1 MLNRSLYLASSKL
14 LGYGIRLI
22 LPYFLV
28 RLLTVADFGA
38 YRQFFLLDVYISTL
52 FQLGVNQSLYYFIP
66 RDPRN
71 AGAYFINSLIMNLV
85 VFATAYAFIGTFRE
99 PLSVWLKM
107 AILRDAFGPLVAFT
121 MSVMLIAACDCYLNA
136 RQLIKV
142 SAFFEVAGQVLASA
156 VTVAAAL
163 VTRSLES
170 IIIWLVVAR
179 AIQLLMML
187 AYIRFRLHGFNA
199 QRYFFGL
206 REQIRYGIALGLA
219 GTVWAMLQ
227 RLHEFFVSGYYG
239 TEAYAVYSAGC
250 TEIPVIQIFTQSVA
264 VVALGQFAMLEQQG
278 DWEGVRRL
286 WKRVLT
292 SSYAVALPVV
302 VGFLLISKPLILFMF
317 TRTYADAIPIFQIN
331 TVLKLYLIFNAT
343 LVLRA
348 MNRNDISIKVN
359 LATLAAAPFLLYFG
373 MRIGGMVGIIAA
385 QAVLMITSW
394 LCMTVLL
401 NRISRLKLPY
411 LVSIRDLWDFYR
423 EAWDKTLALARAGW
437 RRLAAA
443 APGDHGGQRR

>member
-28 RLLTVADFGA
+28 RLMTVADFGA
-38 YRQFFLLDVYISTL
+38 YRQFFLLDIYVSTL

-71 AGAYFINSLIMNLV
+71 AGAYFLNSLLMNLV
-85 VFATAYAFIGTFRE
+85 VFTTAYALIGTFRE
-99 PLSVWLKM
+99 PLSAWLKM
-107 AILRDAFGPLVAFT
+107 AILRDAFAPLTAYT
-121 MSVMLIAACDCYLNA
+121 MSLMLIAACDCYLNA
-136 RQLIKV
+136 RQLTKA

-156 VTVAAAL
+156 VTVYVAFA
-163 VTRSLES
+163 TRSLGA
-170 IIIWLVVAR
+170 IILWLVVAR
-179 AIQLLMML
+179 AVQLLAML
-187 AYIRFRLHGFNA
+187 AYIHLRLDGFGA
-199 QRYFFGL
+199 QRYFFGM

-250 TEIPVIQIFTQSVA
+250 TEIPIIQIFTQSVA

-278 DWEGVRRL
+278 DWQGVRRL
-286 WKRVLT
+286 WTRVLT
-292 SSYAVALPVV
+292 SSYAVALPTII
-302 VGFLLISKPLILFMF
+302 GFLLISKPLILFMF
-317 TRTYADAIPIFQIN
+317 TGTYAGAVPIFQIN

-359 LATLAAAPFLLYFG
+359 LATLAAAPVLLYIG
-373 MRIGGMVGIIAA
+373 MKVGGMVGIIAA
-385 QAVLMITSW
+385 QAVLMISSW
-394 LCMTVLL
+394 LTMTVLL
-401 NRISRLKLPY
+401 NRIAHRRLPY
-411 LVSIRDLWDFYR
+411 VVGVKDLAAFYR
-423 EAWDKTLALARAGW
+423 EIWGQARTLIGARW

-443 APGDHGGQRR
+443 ASGSHGGPR